1 VEPQHVEGCFEGRSL
16 IIIPSAFPCKTTP
29 VPAGKLNWLV
39 KKREQAVRLI
49 KEKEEKYAMISLAS
63 APW

>member
-1 VEPQHVEGCFEGRSL
+1 MLQLSP
-16 IIIPSAFPCKTTP
+16 TP

-49 KEKEEKYAMISLAS
+49 KEKAEKYAMISLAS
-63 APW
+63 VP

>member
-1 VEPQHVEGCFEGRSL
+1 MLQLSPTS
-16 IIIPSAFPCKTTP
+16 

-39 KKREQAVRLI
+39 KKKEQAVRLI